1 MYSKRRMVRRTR
13 IGRPRVSLTKKVK
26 DVLWRNTETKYVDV
40 PIDITASTVLGAGY
54 VDFNTA
60 TAIPVGAGRNNRVG
74 NKIKIIGMRY
84 NFVLIPGDDYNEVR
98 IFLASNR
105 DGSSLSQNIIT
116 YLQGPPDTEQYK
128 ILRDIHTQ
136 CVFAE
141 ATASTSVPYKKYYKG
156 YLKLNMNVQYVPVQ
170 NTPSEGGMLG
180 IQFHSDSSLVPNPQV
195 KGFARI
201 YYKDI

>member
-1 MYSKRRMVRRTR
+1 MVRRTR
-13 IGRPRVSLTKKVK
+13 NGRPRVSLTKKVK

-40 PIDITASTVLGAGY
+40 PIDITASTLLGAGS
-54 VDFNTA
+54 VDFNSA
-60 TAIPVGAGRNNRVG
+60 TVIPVGAGRNNRVG

-84 NFVLIPGDDYNEVR
+84 NFVVIPGDDYNEVR
-98 IFLASNR
+98 IFLASKH
-105 DGSSLSQNIIT
+105 DGGSLTQNIIT
-116 YLQGPPDTEQYK
+116 YLQGPPDTEQFK

-141 ATASTSVPYKKYYKG
+141 ASATTVVPYKKYYKG
-156 YLKLNMNVQYVPVQ
+156 YHKLNMNVQYNPSFS
-170 NTPSEGGMLG
+170 TPSEGGMLG
-180 IQFHSDSSLVPNPQV
+180 IQFHSDSTAIPNPQV